1 MQMHIFYFY
10 LPKSYSSECYNYVFL
25 GESLISSFGKRDNPQ
40 SLAQGQKLITT
51 LSRVL
56 LNVAG
61 FDNFLVSFTSIYPTL
76 LWCTATTYQL
86 SISLRTLSSLSLL
99 YKTYW
104 IRYSFRARKSCSLL
118 ALCCTC
124 ADLSTICWRHNKTL
138 ADCNVWSFLIQYVYH
153 QQHSDCRGAGNLK

>member
-1 MQMHIFYFY
+1 LNSNPSVTLGQIQDKSSNSTTLSFQNRVIEFEHSPHFKMYELQMHIFYFY

-56 LNVAG
+56 LNVDG

-99 YKTYW
+99 YKTY
-104 IRYSFRARKSCSLL
+104 
-118 ALCCTC
+118 
-124 ADLSTICWRHNKTL
+124 
-138 ADCNVWSFLIQYVYH
+138 
-153 QQHSDCRGAGNLK
+153 